1 MSTITIRRSVS
12 GAPITAPGI
21 AGALGASN
29 PSESNDLEVTIDLD
43 TFDSET
49 IDSAL
54 LSAAVAF
61 NVIESFTSFE
71 PGVVEFIDEPSQTET
86 DHVSLGEEETQVDG
100 KSTERLG
107 LQDGAAYYVTATDGD
122 KRLMVYDSNVFEDRD
137 TIWSLDRVKSF
148 RLAAPAVS
156 N

>member
-1 MSTITIRRSVS
+1 MTTITIRRSVS
-12 GAPITAPGI
+12 GEPIQAPGL
-21 AGALGASN
+21 AGAMGATQ
-29 PSESNDLEVTIDLD
+29 PTGSNDIEVSI
-43 TFDSET
+43 E
-49 IDSAL
+49 IDSTDPEVIDRVAM
-54 LSAAVAF
+54 SAAVAF
-61 NVIESFTSFE
+61 NVIESFTSLE